1 MKGLP
6 LPENQVRDTL
16 LLEKVWAGDETA
28 KEELVRKYLPMVY
41 HLARGRSGEWVE
53 YEDLCQEGAIGLLHA
68 IKEYDPVHYSV
79 KFSTFAYICIMRHL
93 NNAVKRTRTKK
104 SYFFHRTLSLH
115 AQMAQDEGR
124 ALLDSLA
131 VEEADPLEVV
141 LNAWTEERIRAILD
155 AYLSPVE
162 YAVVHLLR
170 QGLTAKEIQAE
181 LALEAKVVDNARTR
195 ARLKLLRLLRE
206 YGSLLHP
213 DIPLGIRKR
222 TDLAIKLGTG

>member
-1 MKGLP
+1 MP
-6 LPENQVRDTL
+6 LPENQFRDTL

-41 HLARGRSGEWVE
+41 HLARGRSGEWVG

-68 IKEYDPVHYSV
+68 INEYDPAHYSV
-79 KFSTFAYICIMRHL
+79 KFSTFAYTCIMRHL

-104 SYFFHRTLSLH
+104 SRLFNRTLSLH
-115 AQMAQDEGR
+115 TQMVQEEGR
-124 ALLDSLA
+124 TLLESLA
-131 VEEADPLEVV
+131 AEESDPLEVV
-141 LNAWTEERIRAILD
+141 LNAWAEERIRAVLD

-162 YAVVHLLR
+162 YAVAYLLS

-181 LALEAKVVDNARTR
+181 LALEAKVIDNARTR

-213 DIPLGIRKR
+213 DIPLRIRKR
-222 TDLAIKLGTG
+222 LDLAIKLGTG